1 MKNCTNVRSA
11 ERVDNSKK
19 SSHSCGKQ
27 PCKFIGQ
34 EQKKVVFFYM
44 LLILKHNYKS
54 NTNNITSLIT
64 RLITNTYISV
74 HTTAYI

>member
-34 EQKKVVFFYM
+34 EQKKVFFF
-44 LLILKHNYKS
+44 LHVID
-54 NTNNITSLIT
+54 T
-64 RLITNTYISV
+64 
-74 HTTAYI
+74 